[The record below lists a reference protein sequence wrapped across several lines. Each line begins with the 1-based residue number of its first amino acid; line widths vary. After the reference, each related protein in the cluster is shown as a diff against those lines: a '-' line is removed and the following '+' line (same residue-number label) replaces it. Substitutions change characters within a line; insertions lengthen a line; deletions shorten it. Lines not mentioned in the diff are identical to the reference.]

1 MYKVLIAEDEPFI
14 GDSIRKM
21 MERFGPEFEVRAC
34 VYDGEAALERLE
46 EESFDV
52 VLTDIRM
59 PGMDGIEVLRRI
71 DRDYPN
77 IITVVISGYEIFD
90 YARKALKYHAS
101 EYLLKPVSIDNMKEL
116 LAKLK
121 VLLVERE
128 KEQHYQKIFSAVGVG
143 GVEKK
148 EDGSGKEQLAES
160 VRQYLE
166 GHYGEKITTK
176 ELSKKFGLVPSYLS
190 TLFRQEQGMSPSDY
204 LNRLRIE
211 RAKALLLENMF
222 LTVREIAEITGY
234 ADQLY
239 FSKVFKK
246 ETGMT
251 PSDFRAAFGK
261 RQD

>member
-14 GDSIRKM
+14 SDNIRRM
-21 MERFGPEFEVRAC
+21 IERFGPEFEVCAC
-34 VYDGEAALERLE
+34 VYDGEAALERLKE
-46 EESFDV
+46 ENFDV

-71 DRDYPN
+71 DHDYPN
-77 IITVVISGYEIFD
+77 IVTVVISGYEIFD

-101 EYLLKPVSIDNMKEL
+101 EYLLKPVSIDSMNEL
-116 LAKLK
+116 LEKLK
-121 VLLVERE
+121 NLLSEW
-128 KEQHYQKIFSAVGVG
+128 KKQQYYPNIFSSTGIEG
-143 GVEKK
+143 REKK
-148 EDGSGKEQLAES
+148 EDGREKEQLVES
-160 VRQYLE
+160 VKQYLDD
-166 GHYGEKITTK
+166 HYGEKITTK
-176 ELSKKFGLVPSYLS
+176 DLSKKFGLVPSYLS

-211 RAKALLLENMF
+211 KAKVLLLENIF

-251 PSDFRAAFGK
+251 PSEFRAASWK
-261 RQD
+261 R

>member
-21 MERFGPEFEVRAC
+21 MERFGPEFEVCAC

-143 GVEKK
+143 GGEKK
-148 EDGSGKEQLAES
+148 RR
-160 VRQYLE
+160 RQ
-166 GHYGEKITTK
+166 
-176 ELSKKFGLVPSYLS
+176 
-190 TLFRQEQGMSPSDY
+190 R
-204 LNRLRIE
+204 E
-211 RAKALLLENMF
+211 RAVGGVRKAISGGSLWGKDYNKRVVKKVWFGSLLSQYIISPGAGN
-222 LTVREIAEITGY
+222 VA
-234 ADQLY
+234 
-239 FSKVFKK
+239 
-246 ETGMT
+246 
-251 PSDFRAAFGK
+251 FRLFEQAAN
-261 RQD
+261 